1 MTRALYACL
10 LTLILGAFVGAAIA
24 GDVPRA
30 QFTSAIDSREPVD
43 ELEGAAAADLSR
55 LYFFTELRDLE
66 GQTVTHRWTYDGD
79 TMAEVSFTP
88 EGARWR
94 VWSSKELLPQWT
106 GTWTVEVVDA
116 AGNVLSAKS
125 IDYR

>member
-1 MTRALYACL
+1 MTRALYPCL
-10 LTLILGAFVGAAIA
+10 LALALGAFAAFAVA

-30 QFTSAIDSREPVD
+30 QFTSAIDAREPVD
-43 ELEGAAAADLSR
+43 DLEGAAAADLTR
-55 LYFFTELRDLE
+55 LYFFTELRDLA
-66 GQTVTHRWTYDGD
+66 GQTVTHRWSHDGN
-79 TMAEVSFTP
+79 TMAEISFTP
-88 EGARWR
+88 DGARWR

-116 AGNVLSAKS
+116 AGNVLSTKS